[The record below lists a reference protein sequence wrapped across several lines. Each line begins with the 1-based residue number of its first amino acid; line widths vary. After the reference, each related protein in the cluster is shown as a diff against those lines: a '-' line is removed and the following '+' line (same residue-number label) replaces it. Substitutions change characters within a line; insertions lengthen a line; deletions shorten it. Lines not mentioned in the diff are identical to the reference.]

1 MVRDSRRLL
10 EVREATNTSFDNRL
24 EYARSIIELTVKSCS
39 EAIFAPSVEYGKN
52 PSFSRCRILTLA
64 DIDQAL
70 LVFAV
75 ADGRFFLD

>member
-1 MVRDSRRLL
+1 MARSSQRLL
-10 EVREATNTSFDNRL
+10 EVREVTNTSFDSHS
-24 EYARSIIELTVKSCS
+24 EHACSIIELTVKSCS
-39 EAIFAPSVEYGKN
+39 EAIFAPSAEYGKN
-52 PSFSRCRILTLA
+52 PSFSRCRILTLV